1 MVAFKVKDPAT
12 GVWLPV
18 PTVGPI
24 GPTGPA
30 GPGGGPGVVI
40 PAVLIAP
47 WATGTVEFMVNGA
60 TVTMTLDNVQR
71 TTAHP
76 DGQSKICD
84 YPAGV
89 TPPWREQRVAINGL
103 HVKANGYADP
113 TYYNAL
119 VLAKVDGVNLVVPSN
134 TGDWPVNSAVN
145 CQMTWA
151 K

>member
-40 PAVLIAP
+40 SAALIAP
-47 WATGTVEFMVNGA
+47 WATGAVEFMVNGA
-60 TVTMTLDNVQR
+60 AVTMTLDNVQR
-71 TTAHP
+71 TTVHT

-89 TPPWREQRVAINGL
+89 TPPWREQRVAINGMFVQTKL
-103 HVKANGYADP
+103 
-113 TYYNAL
+113 
-119 VLAKVDGVNLVVPSN
+119 DGVNLIIQSN
-134 TGDWPVNSAVN
+134 AADWPITAAVN

-151 K
+151 L